1 MPVLPIPSWAGTWVP
16 AAGAV
21 GAEAEE
27 AEAEEAEAEEAEAE
41 EAGAVGVFEWEEG
54 FQETPSFPDICP
66 MEAIS
71 MLDGKAGINEEECS
85 GCGLCVDECPSGAIR
100 LES

>member
-1 MPVLPIPSWAGTWVP
+1 
-16 AAGAV
+16 
-21 GAEAEE
+21 
-27 AEAEEAEAEEAEAE
+27 
-41 EAGAVGVFEWEEG
+41 
-54 FQETPSFPDICP
+54 
-66 MEAIS
+66 